1 MRRTTILLLAATV
14 ATGCGGGGD
23 KAAKAPAVRV
33 GEVVYRDSLRD
44 NHGGWF
50 LVKDKMSFQGGRYQ
64 WRDIPAGISPSAGS
78 GELLKRPI
86 PKGLSVS
93 VAVQVDKGAA
103 LRVIDCRELGPQDEP
118 VQDWYELGIDGR
130 QALIRRMA
138 ADAPP
143 KVLARR
149 KLETP
154 NGRQVRLTAQCV
166 PDTHNG
172 LVLALK
178 VDGRQ
183 VARAR
188 DAKPLPAERDGV
200 VGTPAIRAYRRPDSP
215 GPASVA
221 WQEFEVRS
229 ATVP

>member
-1 MRRTTILLLAATV
+1 MRRTTILMLAATV
-14 ATGCGGGGD
+14 ATGCGGSAD
-23 KAAKAPAVRV
+23 KAAKAPAVHE
-33 GEVVYRDSLRD
+33 GEVVYRDALRD

-50 LVKDKMSFQGGRYQ
+50 LLKDQMSFHDGRYR
-64 WRDIPAGISPSAGS
+64 WRDMPAGVSPSAGPE
-78 GELLKRPI
+78 ELLKQPI

-118 VQDWYELGIDGR
+118 AQDWYELGIDGR

-138 ADAPP
+138 GGAPP

-154 NGRQVRLTAQCV
+154 NGRQVRLTGQCV

-188 DAKPLPAERDGV
+188 DAKPLPAARGGLDGM
-200 VGTPAIRAYRRPDSP
+200 TSIRAYARPDSP

-221 WQEFEVRS
+221 WQDFEVRA

>member
-14 ATGCGGGGD
+14 ATGCGGSAD
-23 KAAKAPAVRV
+23 KAAKAPAVRE
-33 GEVVYRDSLRD
+33 GEVVYRDALRD
-44 NHGGWF
+44 NHGGWV
-50 LVKDKMSFQGGRYQ
+50 LLKDQMSFQDGRYR
-64 WRDIPAGISPSAGS
+64 WRDIPVGVSPSAGPD
-78 GELLKRPI
+78 ELLKQPI
-86 PKGLSVS
+86 PEGLSVS

-118 VQDWYELGIDGR
+118 VQAWYELGIDGR

-138 ADAPP
+138 AGAPP

-154 NGRQVRLTAQCV
+154 NGRQVRLTGQCV

-188 DAKPLPAERDGV
+188 DAKPLPAARGGLDGM
-200 VGTPAIRAYRRPDSP
+200 TSIRAYARPDSP
-215 GPASVA
+215 RPASVA
-221 WQEFEVRS
+221 WQDFEVRA

>member
-1 MRRTTILLLAATV
+1 MRRTTILLLAATL
-14 ATGCGGGGD
+14 ATGCGGSGD
-23 KAAKAPAVRV
+23 KSSKAPAVRE
-33 GEVVYRDSLRD
+33 GEVVYRDALRD
-44 NHGGWF
+44 NHGGWVLF
-50 LVKDKMSFQGGRYQ
+50 KDQMSFQDGRYR
-64 WRDIPAGISPSAGS
+64 WRDIPAGVSPTAGPD
-78 GELLKRPI
+78 ELLKRPI

-103 LRVIDCRELGPQDEP
+103 LRVIDCRELGAQDEP

-138 ADAPP
+138 AGAPP

-154 NGRQVRLTAQCV
+154 NGRQVRLTGQCV
-166 PDTHNG
+166 PDKHNG

-183 VARAR
+183 VARGR
-188 DAKPLPAERDGV
+188 DAKPLPAARGGLDG
-200 VGTPAIRAYRRPDSP
+200 TTSIRAYARPDSP

-221 WQEFEVRS
+221 WQDFEVRA

>member
-14 ATGCGGGGD
+14 AAGCGGGDD
-23 KAAKAPAVRV
+23 KAAKAPTVRE
-33 GEVVYRDSLRD
+33 GEVVYRDALRND
-44 NHGGWF
+44 HGGWF
-50 LVKDKMSFQGGRYQ
+50 LVKDKMSFQDGRYQ
-64 WRDIPAGISPSAGS
+64 WRDISDGISPSAGPD
-78 GELLKRPI
+78 ELLKRPI

-93 VAVQVDKGAA
+93 VAVQVHTGAA
-103 LRVIDCRELGPQDEP
+103 LRMIDCRELGPRGEP

-149 KLETP
+149 KLDTP

-183 VARAR
+183 VAHGR

-200 VGTPAIRAYRRPDSP
+200 VGTPAIRAYQRPDSP
-215 GPASVA
+215 VPASVA
-221 WQEFEVRS
+221 WRDFEVRA